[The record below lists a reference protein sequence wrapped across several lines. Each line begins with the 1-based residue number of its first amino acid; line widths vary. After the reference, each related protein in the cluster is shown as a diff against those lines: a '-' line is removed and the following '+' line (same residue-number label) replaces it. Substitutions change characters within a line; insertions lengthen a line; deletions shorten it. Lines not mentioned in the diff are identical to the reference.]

1 MAPET
6 TSQQVARKRLAAHGM
21 LKIDVV
27 DDIDDIEWTQ
37 ESSQERRDTF
47 LRNNA
52 KVRKTICQVCYKRE
66 CICEGPSQEV

>member
-1 MAPET
+1 
-6 TSQQVARKRLAAHGM
+6 M

-37 ESSQERRDTF
+37 ESSQEKRASF
-47 LRNNA
+47 IKNNA